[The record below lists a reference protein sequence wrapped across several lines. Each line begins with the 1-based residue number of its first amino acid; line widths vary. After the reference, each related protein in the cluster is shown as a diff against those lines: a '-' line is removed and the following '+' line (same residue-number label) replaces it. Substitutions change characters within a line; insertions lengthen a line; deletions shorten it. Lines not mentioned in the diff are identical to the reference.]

1 MHLWVEGFFETFAT
15 AILALIFVRL
25 KLIRGRSATFAVLF
39 STAIFLT
46 GGILGTLHHLY
57 FTGTPTSVIAWGSM
71 FSALEVVPLS
81 LIGFEA
87 YQTYTMRNKAPWM
100 ARYKWAIMF
109 FVASAFWN
117 LVGAGLLGFL
127 INPPVSLYFIQG
139 LNTTA
144 THAHGAFMGVY
155 GMLGIGLMLICL
167 RHHFDLD
174 RRTNN
179 LLKGSFWS
187 LNIGL
192 TAMLSMSLLPGG
204 LIQFRAVLEKG
215 YWYARSPEAQKYCRV
230 NWCAILCGRECWGM
244 YCLLLVGC
252 CWVCLSWG

>member
-1 MHLWVEGFFETFAT
+1 
-15 AILALIFVRL
+15 
-25 KLIRGRSATFAVLF
+25 
-39 STAIFLT
+39 
-46 GGILGTLHHLY
+46 
-57 FTGTPTSVIAWGSM
+57 
-71 FSALEVVPLS
+71 
-81 LIGFEA
+81 
-87 YQTYTMRNKAPWM
+87 MRNKAPWM

-174 RRTNN
+174 KRTNN

-192 TAMLSMSLLPGG
+192 AAMLSMSLLPVG

-215 YWYARSPEAQKYCRV
+215 YWYARSPEVLQSELVRNFVWARMLGDV
-230 NWCAILCGRECWGM
+230 LFIIGGV
-244 YCLLLVGC
+244 LLGLFVMGLVMK
-252 CWVCLSWG
+252 SYRRTPTN